1 LKLNNKLREIETY
14 PFHMP
19 GHKRNKKF
27 NIEGAETDITEI
39 DGFDDLHNPTGIIKE
54 LEEDIAELFGYRKSI
69 ISVNGTTCCILA
81 SISAVCNKGDEI
93 IIARNCHKSVYNACY
108 INELNVHY
116 IQPEFDE
123 EFGMYTNIT
132 QTSLDNALAEY
143 PNSKAVVITSP
154 TYEGVISK
162 VNSPIPLIIDSAHGA
177 HFGFADWL
185 PERQNGDI
193 VIQSLHKTLPSLT
206 QTAVIHINNKKFECA
221 VKKYMDIFESSSPSY
236 ILLSSIDIC
245 VDYLKN
251 CRGDFDSY
259 KKRLDKFYDE
269 IKKLKN
275 IYIFRNDD
283 LTRIVI
289 RAKGYT
295 GTELS
300 EILRKNGI
308 EPEGATLNYVIL
320 ISTVADTDEGFEL
333 LLTALTKIEDRE
345 DTKKFINKTEIPEKF
360 CKSSEVKK
368 TVITPLSECENKI
381 CASDIFAYPPGI
393 PIITAGEI
401 ISREILD
408 YINLCITSDV
418 NIISTDH
425 LLPDSLLTKA

>member
-1 LKLNNKLREIETY
+1 MKLNSKLKGIGTY

-27 NIEGAETDITEI
+27 NIDGSEIDITEI
-39 DGFDDLHNPTGIIKE
+39 DGFDDLHNPTEIIKV
-54 LEEDIAELFGYRKSI
+54 LEKDIAELFGYKKSI
-69 ISVNGTTCCILA
+69 ISVNGATCCILA

-108 INELNVHY
+108 INELDVHY

-132 QTSLDNALAEY
+132 QKSLDDMLAEF

-162 VNSPIPLIIDSAHGA
+162 VNSPVPLIIDCAHGA

-193 VIQSLHKTLPSLT
+193 IIQSLHKTLPSLT
-206 QTAVIHINNKKFECA
+206 QTAVIHINNSKFEGD

-236 ILLSSIDIC
+236 VLLNSIDIC

-251 CRGDFDSY
+251 CKSDFDIY
-259 KKRLDKFYDE
+259 KNRLDKFYDE

-275 IYIFRNDD
+275 ITVFKNDD
-283 LTRIVI
+283 LTRIVLS
-289 RAKGYT
+289 AKGYT
-295 GTELS
+295 GIELS
-300 EILRKNGI
+300 NHFRKNGI

-320 ISTVADTDEGFEL
+320 ISTIGDTDEGFERL
-333 LLTALTKIEDRE
+333 LSALKNIENRK
-345 DTKKFINKTEIPEKF
+345 DTKRFINRIEIPEKF
-360 CKSSEVKK
+360 CKSSEVNN

-393 PIITAGEI
+393 PIITSGEI

-408 YINLCITSDV
+408 YINLCITSKV